1 MTKTLQRITYVEDDH
16 DIRAIAELALGTLAG
31 YTLDLCEN
39 GKQAIETIPSFQP
52 DLVLLDVMMPVM
64 DGVETLNRLKNTP
77 ELADIPV
84 IFMTAKAQRHEVQ
97 AYKDGGAIDVITKP
111 FDPTELPAH
120 VQKIWNRQMSQND
133 PAGSGT
139 HD

>member
-1 MTKTLQRITYVEDDH
+1 MTKPLQRITYVEDDQ

-39 GKQAIETIPSFQP
+39 GKEAVEAIPAFQP

-64 DGVETLNRLKNTP
+64 DGMETLKRLKNTP

-97 AYKDGGAIDVITKP
+97 AYKDKGAIDVITKP
-111 FDPTELPAH
+111 FDPMELPAN
-120 VQKIWNRQMSQND
+120 VQKIWNRQMHQNEQ
-133 PAGSGT
+133 ASEGT
-139 HD
+139 S

>member
-1 MTKTLQRITYVEDDH
+1 MTKPLQRITYVEDDQ

-39 GKQAIETIPSFQP
+39 GKEAVETIPAFQP

-64 DGVETLNRLKNTP
+64 DGMETLKRLKNTP

-97 AYKDGGAIDVITKP
+97 AYKDKGAIDVITKP
-111 FDPTELPAH
+111 FDPMELPAH
-120 VQKIWNRQMSQND
+120 VQKIWNRQMLQND
-133 PAGSGT
+133 QASEGT
-139 HD
+139 S

>member
-1 MTKTLQRITYVEDDH
+1 MTKPLQRITYVEDDQ

-39 GKQAIETIPSFQP
+39 GKEAVETIPAFQP

-64 DGVETLNRLKNTP
+64 DGMETLKRLKNTP

-97 AYKDGGAIDVITKP
+97 AYKDKGAIDVITKP
-111 FDPTELPAH
+111 FDPMELPAN
-120 VQKIWNRQMSQND
+120 VQKIWNRQMHQNEQ
-133 PAGSGT
+133 ASEGT
-139 HD
+139 S